1 MENEDSIRL
10 LRECSQGV
18 KMGISTIDEVL
29 PHVKNEKFQDVLRS
43 SKTTHEKL
51 YSDILELLKRYDAP
65 KKEPSAMAKSMVWF
79 KTNIQEMMNKS
90 DKPIADLI
98 TDGCNTGVKCL
109 TKYLNQYE
117 NADNE
122 IKEITRRLINSE
134 EKLIE
139 SMKEYL

>member
-1 MENEDSIRL
+1 MKNEDSINL

-29 PHVKNEKFQDVLRS
+29 PHVKSEKFQDVLRS

-51 YSDILELLKRYDAP
+51 YSEIMGFLDKYETP
-65 KKEPSAMAKSMVWF
+65 KKEPSAMAKGMVWF
-79 KTNIQEMMNKS
+79 KTNVQEMMNKH
-90 DKPIADLI
+90 DKAIADLI
-98 TDGCNTGVKCL
+98 TDGCNTGVKSL
-109 TKYLNQYE
+109 TKYLNEYKS
-117 NADNE
+117 ADEE
-122 IKEITRRLINSE
+122 IRTIAHRLIDSE